1 MVLLDADGQHR
12 VEDVPELVR
21 PILDNSAD
29 ITVGNRFADDRTQVP
44 PLRKAAQHGLTWLS
58 NKGSGIE
65 LSDSQCGMRAFSR
78 TAIKSLLL
86 QSTSMAAASE
96 MQFLAS
102 DAQLRVREVP
112 IEVRYFGDR
121 KRSTGRAGPGRPERH
136 HRADLATPT
145 FALLRC
151 AWSDVVAGRHL
162 LRPRR
167 CPFAQYRI
175 LLVGQL
181 LVSVAVAII
190 GTLSLFTAVVLN
202 ALGGIRAE
210 LRSHR

>member
-1 MVLLDADGQHR
+1 
-12 VEDVPELVR
+12 
-21 PILDNSAD
+21 
-29 ITVGNRFADDRTQVP
+29 
-44 PLRKAAQHGLTWLS
+44 
-58 NKGSGIE
+58 
-65 LSDSQCGMRAFSR
+65 MRAFSR

-86 QSTSMAAASE
+86 RSTSMAAASE

-102 DAQLRVREVP
+102 DAQLRVHEVP

-121 KRSTGRAGPGRPERH
+121 KRSPVGQGLDVLNGIIGLTSQRRPLLFFGVPG
-136 HRADLATPT
+136 LVLVLIGLY
-145 FALLRC
+145 FGV
-151 AWSDVVAGRHL
+151 DVAQT
-162 LRPRR
+162 
-167 CPFAQYRI
+167 FAQYRV

-202 ALGGIRAE
+202 AVGGIRAE